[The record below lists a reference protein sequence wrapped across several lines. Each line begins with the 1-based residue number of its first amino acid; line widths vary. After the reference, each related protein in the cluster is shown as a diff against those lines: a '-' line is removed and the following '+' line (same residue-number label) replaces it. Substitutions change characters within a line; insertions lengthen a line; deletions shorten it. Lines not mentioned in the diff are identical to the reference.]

1 MRNPG
6 DVREAIEWELEKDRI
21 REELIVADIARRRVL
36 EAEVR
41 TALMIEREMAV
52 RRLAA
57 TATPE
62 GLSLEERLAMRFDP
76 RLPPLMHPF
85 ESFAFPGCGGAIDK
99 FPMMPRLLEAM
110 PLDIKPPRE
119 INKDK
124 LIVLV
129 SYQSYITYCLLFL
142 SVLCSIYVM
151 VLFIHKLIFLW

>member
-1 MRNPG
+1 MRNPS
-6 DVREAIEWELEKDRI
+6 DVRDAIEWELEKDRI
-21 REELIVADIARRRVL
+21 REDIIVADIARRRVL

-41 TALMIEREMAV
+41 TEMMIEREMAM

-62 GLSLEERLAMRFDP
+62 GLSFEERFAMRFDP

-85 ESFAFPGCGGAIDK
+85 EGFAFPGCGGAFDTL
-99 FPMMPRLLEAM
+99 PMMPRLLEAM

-129 SYQSYITYCLLFL
+129 SYQSYITLVFVIFEGHMLN
-142 SVLCSIYVM
+142 LCYGA
-151 VLFIHKLIFLW
+151 FHT